1 MAAEEKNT
9 ELVDQQGQHGH
20 GYGLELAYGMD
31 LGSTRATLVKEI
43 KKLQLHGEILEEA
56 ISARD
61 YQKLQRLTENTIP
74 NKLNLIESI
83 IERTQELMIDNESSI
98 QEVKDWNSETRG
110 IFKNTLTVFEN
121 GKYILQQ
128 YRDEK
133 AQSTKVKLQEEGQEL
148 KEVERKERKKI

>member
-1 MAAEEKNT
+1 MAAEEENT

-56 ISARD
+56 ISARG

-74 NKLNLIESI
+74 NKSNLIESI
-83 IERTQELMIDNESSI
+83 VEKTQELMIDNESGI
-98 QEVKDWNSETRG
+98 QEVKEWNSETRG
-110 IFKNTLTVFEN
+110 IFNNTLQFLRTEN
-121 GKYILQQ
+121 IFYN
-128 YRDEK
+128 
-133 AQSTKVKLQEEGQEL
+133 STGMRKLGVPKL
-148 KEVERKERKKI
+148 SYRKKNRN